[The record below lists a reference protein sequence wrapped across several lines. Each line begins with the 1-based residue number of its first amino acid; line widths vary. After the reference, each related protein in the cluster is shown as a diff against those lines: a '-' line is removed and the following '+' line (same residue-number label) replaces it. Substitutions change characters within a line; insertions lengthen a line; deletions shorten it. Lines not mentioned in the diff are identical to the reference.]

1 MTPVAEVATVILP
14 MLFPELKKEPF
25 FPYTV
30 PERYQSFKE
39 VPYFKIESISDQNT
53 AHGSDKYHSRSYRL
67 QVMAFIDLE
76 KTDIE
81 ELTDTLDR
89 GMEESGFIQTYGE
102 DKPHTENKKIH
113 VVIRQYI
120 TSRRK

>member
-1 MTPVAEVATVILP
+1 MTPIAEVATSILP
-14 MLFPELKKEPF
+14 KIFPKLKKEPF

-39 VPYFKIESISDQNT
+39 VPYFKIESISDRNGS
-53 AHGSDKYHSRSYRL
+53 HGSDKYNSRSYRL

-89 GMEESGFIQTYGE
+89 GMENHGFVQTYGE
-102 DKPHTENKKIH
+102 DQPHSENKKIH